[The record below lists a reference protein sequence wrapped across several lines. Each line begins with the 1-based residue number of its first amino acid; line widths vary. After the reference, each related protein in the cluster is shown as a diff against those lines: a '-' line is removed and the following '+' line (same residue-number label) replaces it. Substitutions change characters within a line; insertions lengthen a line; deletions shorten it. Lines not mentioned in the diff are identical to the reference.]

1 MEIRQNN
8 YRVMLDNIRMKRMKW
23 MKEIRSSIRTKVLG
37 YKQYIVLSMVLLIF
51 IYIGY
56 EYYFKYSYILR
67 NPNILRAVILS
78 YGNFSVLV
86 FILMQILQ
94 VVVFFIPGEFIQ
106 IAGGYIFN
114 AFLGGIISLAGITL
128 GSIIVYF
135 ISNNYGK
142 PYVDKLMLKKEV
154 KFFRKILNMGSK
166 EVVVFMFYL
175 IPGIPKDALTYICGV
190 SDISFKGFFIYSTL
204 GRIPGVFISSY
215 FGEKIYA
222 RDFTSLITIGIVMS
236 ILFAVGLFKG
246 NVIIK
251 TMVKKKK
258 TY

>member
-1 MEIRQNN
+1 MRKIWNFTR
-8 YRVMLDNIRMKRMKW
+8 I
-23 MKEIRSSIRTKVLG
+23 KVLG
-37 YKQYIVLSMVLLIF
+37 HRQYILLSMILLLF

-56 EYYFKYSYILR
+56 GYYFKYSYILK
-67 NPNILRAVILS
+67 NPNILKEVVLS
-78 YGNFSVLV
+78 YGNFSILV

-106 IAGGYIFN
+106 IAGGYIF
-114 AFLGGIISLAGITL
+114 ATFLGGIISLVGISL

-154 KFFRKILNMGSK
+154 KHFRKILTMGSK
-166 EVVVFMFYL
+166 KIVVFMFYL

-190 SDISFKGFFIYSTL
+190 SDISFKDFFIYSTL
-204 GRIPGVFISSY
+204 GRIPGIFISSY
-215 FGEKIYA
+215 FGDEIYA
-222 RDFTSLITIGIVMS
+222 RDFTSLITIGIIMS

-251 TMVKKKK
+251 NMIKKKR